1 MVDVYKLV
9 TQTSLMDLLRQS
21 HGAPSDAA
29 LYAAMMSSIDN
40 SDRSFGRLVASCDK
54 EMRPVVSPIHGYVNA
69 TMQSLGPLRS
79 MDPGASERR
88 ETRLAIKVKPWELL
102 ATEAVMEERQW
113 KAMLLALKNALGPER
128 LVAAVAIIEKSE
140 EVKQEI
146 GPQRFKKAV
155 SLLSGPGDDPWACVP
170 G

>member
-1 MVDVYKLV
+1 MVDVFKLV
-9 TQTSLMDLLRQS
+9 KQTSVMDLLRQS
-21 HGAPSDAA
+21 DGAPSDTA
-29 LYAAMMSSIDN
+29 LYAAIMSSIEK

-54 EMRPVVSPIHGYVNA
+54 EIRPVVSPIHGYGNA
-69 TMQSLGPLRS
+69 TMQSLGPQRS
-79 MDPGASERR
+79 MDPGASERG

-128 LVAAVAIIEKSE
+128 LVAAVAIIAKSE
-140 EVKQEI
+140 EVKQDI

-155 SLLSGPGDDPWACVP
+155 NLLSGLGDDPWACVP